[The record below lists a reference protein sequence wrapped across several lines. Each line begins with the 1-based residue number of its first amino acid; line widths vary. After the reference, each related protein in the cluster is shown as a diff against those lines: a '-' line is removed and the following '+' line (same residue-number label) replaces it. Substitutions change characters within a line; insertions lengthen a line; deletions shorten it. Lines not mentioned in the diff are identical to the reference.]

1 MNPEENKAFTR
12 LVTANGL
19 AEADVWK
26 AVLEASG
33 IQVFLRHEAMAAVIP
48 ETAGEIAAGDLWG
61 PESKPRGAFR
71 SSPASAGGPPT
82 RAKPPEPPHPRPGRR
97 RDRAWR
103 ARGRGAG

>member
-1 MNPEENKAFTR
+1 MNPEENATAFTK

-48 ETAGEIAAGDLWG
+48 ETAGEIAAVDLWV
-61 PESKPRGAFR
+61 PRDQAAEALQILQDER
-71 SSPASAGGPPT
+71 V
-82 RAKPPEPPHPRPGRR
+82 EPVDEDEPL
-97 RDRAWR
+97 
-103 ARGRGAG
+103 

>member
-1 MNPEENKAFTR
+1 MNPEENSTAFTK

-48 ETAGEIAAGDLWG
+48 ETAGEIAAVDLWV
-61 PESKPRGAFR
+61 PREQAAEALEILQDER
-71 SSPASAGGPPT
+71 V
-82 RAKPPEPPHPRPGRR
+82 EPVDEDEPL
-97 RDRAWR
+97 
-103 ARGRGAG
+103 